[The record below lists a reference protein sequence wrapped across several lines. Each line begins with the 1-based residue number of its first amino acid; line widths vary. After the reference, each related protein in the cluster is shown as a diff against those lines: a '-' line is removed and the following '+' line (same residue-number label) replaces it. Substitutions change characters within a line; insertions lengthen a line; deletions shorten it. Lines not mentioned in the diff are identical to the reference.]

1 MQLAEV
7 LSLSRR
13 PLPPFSRVLLNVT
26 LVLVTWDLRRRT
38 RKDLRSLSAHML
50 SDIGIDP
57 QRAAVEGD
65 KPFWVA

>member
-1 MQLAEV
+1 MQLADV
-7 LSLSRR
+7 HSLSRR

-26 LVLVTWDLRRRT
+26 LMLVTWDLRRRT

-50 SDIGIDP
+50 TDIGIDP
-57 QRAAVEGD
+57 QRAAVEAD